1 MLNAQMFFTCHWLR
15 KWRKMIQPIIK
26 SRATFFAAGNMKKKK
41 TLAERIDTI
50 MSTPVQPFMLNFP
63 NRSFLSY
70 GLSLF
75 ISDQHFSISHG
86 SLVSINV
93 ANILKL

>member
-1 MLNAQMFFTCHWLR
+1 
-15 KWRKMIQPIIK
+15 
-26 SRATFFAAGNMKKKK
+26 MKEK
-41 TLAERIDTI
+41 TLAEHIDTK
-50 MSTPVQPFMLNFP
+50 MSRPIQPLMINFLDRVIP
-63 NRSFLSY
+63 RLSY

-75 ISDQHFSISHG
+75 ISDQHFSIFHG

>member
-1 MLNAQMFFTCHWLR
+1 
-15 KWRKMIQPIIK
+15 
-26 SRATFFAAGNMKKKK
+26 MKQK
-41 TLAERIDTI
+41 TLAKHIDTK
-50 MSTPVQPFMLNFP
+50 MFTPIQPFMINFLDKVIP
-63 NRSFLSY
+63 RLSY

-75 ISDQHFSISHG
+75 LSDQHFSISHG